1 MADIVLDREQGKK
14 RKLIAI
20 IITIVFHGLLLLLFA
35 FMGLKYQVPPP
46 PEYGI
51 EVDMGGGGGGSR
63 AQTSQLVNAS
73 RPATT
78 AARDNV
84 STQDHEETTTL
95 NTSRRTTS
103 RPTTTQ
109 TTPSETAPVEETP
122 TVNPNALFRRNTN
135 QGGEAGN
142 GTGTKTGDGAGD
154 GDGNISG
161 KGKGNHGGDFF
172 LDGRPVLAKA
182 FPNAKNNLEGV
193 VKVDFRADRDGNVVY
208 AKAGVRGTTINDTQ
222 IWEECEKAAMRSK
235 FKAKSDAQ
243 VEEKGVIT
251 YRFVLQ

>member
-1 MADIVLDREQGKK
+1 MTDIVLDHEQEKK

-20 IITIVFHGLLLLLFA
+20 IITIVFHGLLLLLFT

-63 AQTSQLVNAS
+63 SQTSQLVNVS

-84 STQDHEETTTL
+84 STQDQEETTTL
-95 NTSRRTTS
+95 NTSRRTTT

-109 TTPSETAPVEETP
+109 TMQTETAPVEETP
-122 TVNPNALFRRNTN
+122 TVNPNALFRRNAN
-135 QGGEAGN
+135 QGSGSGSGSGSGTGS
-142 GTGTKTGDGAGD
+142 GTGTGTGSNYGSGI
-154 GDGNISG
+154 GNY
-161 KGKGNHGGDFF
+161 GGDFF
-172 LDGRPVLAKA
+172 LDGRPVVTKA

-208 AKAGVRGTTINDTQ
+208 AKAGGRGTTINDPQ